1 MSFSTTTIRVFPN
14 PEEDDPEI
22 KPLIF
27 PWTNLD
33 KEFIAAINVK
43 NLVTRRN
50 AHCAMLDTGVF
61 RSRKPNGD
69 LQHEYNICRYCTAPV
84 LPYKMATHEENCR
97 STFKENTRSIRVRYY
112 KELAPGKR
120 LKTSPPTTLSTRCPF
135 ASTTSRRVDAEGRH
149 QPFSY
154 AILYVNIFD
163 LSKSIQRMASSLDP
177 KELLEW
183 FLDDVIEMGE
193 HHHALQC
200 VDFRRPQGTSQ
211 GKNP

>member
-1 MSFSTTTIRVFPN
+1 MSFFYDNNKGLPN

-112 KELAPGKR
+112 KELAPGKEA
-120 LKTSPPTTLSTRCPF
+120 KDFTAYHAQYQVPF
-135 ASTTSRRVDAEGRH
+135 CCYDFETTSR
-149 QPFSY
+149 
-154 AILYVNIFD
+154 
-163 LSKSIQRMASSLDP
+163 QRWSSP
-177 KELLEW
+177 
-183 FLDDVIEMGE
+183 V
-193 HHHALQC
+193 
-200 VDFRRPQGTSQ
+200 V
-211 GKNP
+211 